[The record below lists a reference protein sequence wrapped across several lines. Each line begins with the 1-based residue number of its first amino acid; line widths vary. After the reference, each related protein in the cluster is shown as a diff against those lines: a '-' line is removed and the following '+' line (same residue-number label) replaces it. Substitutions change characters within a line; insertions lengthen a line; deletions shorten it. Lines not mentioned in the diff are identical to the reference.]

1 MPEKVLHTE
10 SSSPLYAQL
19 MEQIRYDI
27 LRGAYPAGVKIP
39 TEHELEGRYGVSRV
53 TVRRALQE
61 LTASGLLERKQGK
74 GTFVVQQKQEAGRQG
89 VPDFFDACREAGKNP
104 SVSQI
109 HVEEKEAT
117 ENDRI
122 HLNLEPEAKVL
133 EIRRVISAD
142 HEPVILEVNR
152 FSMAYV
158 WLENADLRGSVYRLL
173 QEYGVRAEKS
183 IYDLSLRKVTAAEAE
198 LLRVEEGTTV
208 LSAEQVVYD
217 QKGRPLH
224 TGIQLIRGDR
234 FTLRI

>member
-27 LRGAYPAGVKIP
+27 LRGAYPAGMKIP

-61 LTASGLLERKQGK
+61 LTASGMLERKQGK
-74 GTFVVQQKQEAGRQG
+74 GTFVVQQKQEVGRQG
-89 VPDFFDACREAGKNP
+89 VPDFFDACREARKLPTAG
-104 SVSQI
+104 QI
-109 HVEEKEAT
+109 HVGEKEAS
-117 ENDRI
+117 ESDRI
-122 HLNLEPEAKVL
+122 HLNLDPDTKIL
-133 EIRRVISAD
+133 EIQRVLSAD

-158 WLENADLRGSVYRLL
+158 WLENADLRGSIYRLL

-183 IYDLSLRKVTAAEAE
+183 IYDVSLRKATAAEAE
-198 LLRVEEGTTV
+198 MLHVEEGTT
-208 LSAEQVVYD
+208 LLFAEQVVYD